1 MIVEKLELILSA
13 NTSNL
18 TNGISKAKGAL
29 SDLPKQTGKTTS
41 GMLSAFSAFKGGMMA
56 LGLGGLFVGIGK
68 TISKSIG
75 GAIGRVDTMNNF
87 RKVMGNLGIESQ
99 STDASIKMLSDKLT
113 GLPTTL
119 DSATLSVQRL
129 TASNGNIGASTE
141 MFLAMNNAILAG
153 GADMQIQQSALEQLS
168 QAYLKG
174 KPDMMEWRTLLTAM
188 PAQLKQVAIAMG
200 YASAD
205 QLGVALRSG
214 EVSMNDFMLKLVE
227 LNKNGANGFK
237 SFEEQARG
245 ATGGIQ
251 TSMMNV
257 KTAITRGIA
266 DIINAIGQA
275 NIASFFNGITRAIN
289 ATIPYIVGF
298 VKVVVSAIGMLSG
311 LFGGKATKNQSSQT
325 KNIQKSAGALN
336 NVKSSGIGASKG
348 IDKAGRSAKK
358 LKKEL
363 NGIAAF
369 DEMNI
374 LNEAKT
380 PDTSSSGA
388 GGGGGIGDMGNIQPL
403 NFDTSGILDGME
415 KVKSKADEVAEQL
428 RSFMDGW
435 DFAPLQASLKNL
447 GEAMQILKK
456 NAKEALGNFA
466 ELYLKPLSNFVVN
479 KALPDFLNS
488 ISNAIK
494 RVDFSKIQNSLS
506 NFWKALEPF
515 HEATFSGLQFIF
527 DVFLDLS
534 TVVVNNLIPGF
545 LDLLSGALS
554 VLTPILN
561 DAKDALSWLWDSF
574 LQPIANW
581 AGSIVG
587 DFLTKLGDALDWI
600 GQHEMVISILEGL
613 AIAIGLVTV
622 AMNAGAIASA
632 VLAGIMG
639 VLNVVTGVFA
649 GIMTVLTSPITLVV
663 VAIGALIG
671 IIIYLIKNWDD
682 VSKKAKEVWEKI
694 KETWE
699 LVAQWFDENVST
711 PIKEMFE
718 KLWNKIKETFD
729 KVHIWFSDKF
739 TSAKNSILNAFEPVK
754 NWFADTWNNI
764 KNTFANV
771 GSWFRNKFAEAKSAV
786 INVFSPIENFFSN
799 LWGKITGKFKS
810 FGTSI
815 GNAVSGAFKTVINA
829 LLRNT
834 EKTLNVPIRSI
845 NSLLGVINKVPG
857 ISLPRLQT
865 FSLPRMAKG
874 GIVDKPTFAMVG
886 EAGREAV
893 VPLERNTEWIDK
905 LANKINVAS
914 GGQLV
919 NLVVKLGEETI
930 FKKFVDFQKDKQ
942 FESNGDFVFA

>member
-68 TISKSIG
+68 TISKSMG

-87 RKVMGNLGIESQ
+87 SKVMGNLGIESK
-99 STDASIKMLSDKLT
+99 SADASIKMLSDKLT

-153 GADMQIQQSALEQLS
+153 GTDMQMQQSALEQLS
-168 QAYLKG
+168 QAYSKG

-214 EVSMNDFMLKLVE
+214 AVSMNDFMMKLVE

-266 DIINAIGQA
+266 DIINAIGQS
-275 NIASFFNGITRAIN
+275 NIASFFNGIVRAIN

-388 GGGGGIGDMGNIQPL
+388 GDGSGIGDMGNIQPL
-403 NFDTSGILDGME
+403 NFDTSGVLGGME
-415 KVKSKADEVAEQL
+415 KVKSKADEIADKIKKAFRNIWDTTPMQ
-428 RSFMDGW
+428 SFVGALTSFKDQTINFFSVVG
-435 DFAPLQASLKNL
+435 
-447 GEAMQILKK
+447 GT
-456 NAKEALGNFA
+456 AKENLTNLWTDISPLWQSSINNLSGLWSQFWLDVTTINDENAPIITDKFNNLFSSLTTGIFMPAVTLLSQVWDGFTKVLKELWDENGKDTLEGIATFVKKTIDLAQSIYDNIIEPIVKPLFA
-466 ELYLKPLSNFVVN
+466 ELT
-479 KALPDFLNS
+479 
-488 ISNAIK
+488 
-494 RVDFSKIQNSLS
+494 
-506 NFWKALEPF
+506 
-515 HEATFSGLQFIF
+515 EAWEKYG
-527 DVFLDLS
+527 
-534 TVVVNNLIPGF
+534 
-545 LDLLSGALS
+545 
-554 VLTPILN
+554 
-561 DAKDALSWLWDSF
+561 KDALKSVYGFVMKLF
-574 LQPIANW
+574 NLVLVLYNNVAQPIINFLLKVLAPTWTFMSTIVIGVLGTLLRAIWGVAGGVFKALGGIIDFIRGVFTGNW
-581 AGSIVG
+581 RLAWNGIKSIFSGV
-587 DFLTKLGDALDWI
+587 FKAL
-600 GQHEMVISILEGL
+600 ISIAKVSINILIDGINGL
-613 AIAIGLVTV
+613 
-622 AMNAGAIASA
+622 
-632 VLAGIMG
+632 
-639 VLNVVTGVFA
+639 FA
-649 GIMTVLTSPITLVV
+649 
-663 VAIGALIG
+663 A
-671 IIIYLIKNWDD
+671 
-682 VSKKAKEVWEKI
+682 
-694 KETWE
+694 
-699 LVAQWFDENVST
+699 
-711 PIKEMFE
+711 
-718 KLWNKIKETFD
+718 WNKV
-729 KVHIWFSDKF
+729 KVPKF
-739 TSAKNSILNAFEPVK
+739 
-754 NWFADTWNNI
+754 
-764 KNTFANV
+764 
-771 GSWFRNKFAEAKSAV
+771 
-786 INVFSPIENFFSN
+786 
-799 LWGKITGKFKS
+799 
-810 FGTSI
+810 
-815 GNAVSGAFKTVINA
+815 
-829 LLRNT
+829 
-834 EKTLNVPIRSI
+834 
-845 NSLLGVINKVPG
+845 VPG
-857 ISLPRLQT
+857 IGGRGFSFPRIPKLA
-865 FSLPRMAKG
+865 RG
-874 GIVDKPTFAMVG
+874 GIVDRPTAAIFG

-905 LANKINVAS
+905 LATKINVAS
-914 GGQLV
+914 GGQPV

>member
-68 TISKSIG
+68 TITKSIG

-87 RKVMGNLGIESQ
+87 SKVMGNLGIESK
-99 STDASIKMLSDKLT
+99 SADASIKRLSDKLT

-153 GADMQIQQSALEQLS
+153 GADMQIQQSALEQLI
-168 QAYLKG
+168 QAYSKG

-214 EVSMNDFMLKLVE
+214 AVSMNDFMAKMVE

-298 VKVVVSAIGMLSG
+298 VKVVVSAIGMLTS

-348 IDKAGRSAKK
+348 IDKAGKSAKK

-374 LNEAKT
+374 LTEAKT

-388 GGGGGIGDMGNIQPL
+388 GGGGGVGDMGNIQPL
-403 NFDTSGILDGME
+403 NFDTSGVLGGM
-415 KVKSKADEVAEQL
+415 KNIKSKADEIADKIKKAFRNIWDTTPMQNFIGAMT
-428 RSFMDGW
+428 SFKD
-435 DFAPLQASLKNL
+435 QAINFFSVV
-447 GEAMQILKK
+447 GGT
-456 NAKEALGNFA
+456 AKENLTNLWTDISPLWQSSMNNLSGLWSQFWLDVQTTNDENAPIITEKFNNLFSSLTTGIFMPAVTLLSQVWDGFTKVLKELWDENGKDTLESIATFVKKTIDLAQTIYDSIIEPIVKPLFA
-466 ELYLKPLSNFVVN
+466 ELTEVWDKY
-479 KALPDFLNS
+479 
-488 ISNAIK
+488 
-494 RVDFSKIQNSLS
+494 
-506 NFWKALEPF
+506 
-515 HEATFSGLQFIF
+515 G
-527 DVFLDLS
+527 
-534 TVVVNNLIPGF
+534 
-545 LDLLSGALS
+545 
-554 VLTPILN
+554 
-561 DAKDALSWLWDSF
+561 KDALKSVYGFVMKLFNYVLFIYNKVAQPAINF
-574 LQPIANW
+574 LLKVLAPAWAYMSTIVIGTLGNLLKFIWGFVGGILKALGGLIDFTRGIFTGNW
-581 AGSIVG
+581 RLAWNGVKSIFSGVFSSLTSIVK
-587 DFLTKLGDALDWI
+587 FAI
-600 GQHEMVISILEGL
+600 NSIINSINGL
-613 AIAIGLVTV
+613 
-622 AMNAGAIASA
+622 
-632 VLAGIMG
+632 
-639 VLNVVTGVFA
+639 FA
-649 GIMTVLTSPITLVV
+649 GL
-663 VAIGALIG
+663 
-671 IIIYLIKNWDD
+671 
-682 VSKKAKEVWEKI
+682 
-694 KETWE
+694 
-699 LVAQWFDENVST
+699 
-711 PIKEMFE
+711 
-718 KLWNKIKETFD
+718 
-729 KVHIWFSDKF
+729 
-739 TSAKNSILNAFEPVK
+739 
-754 NWFADTWNNI
+754 
-764 KNTFANV
+764 
-771 GSWFRNKFAEAKSAV
+771 
-786 INVFSPIENFFSN
+786 
-799 LWGKITGKFKS
+799 
-810 FGTSI
+810 
-815 GNAVSGAFKTVINA
+815 
-829 LLRNT
+829 
-834 EKTLNVPIRSI
+834 
-845 NSLLGVINKVPG
+845 NKVKVPDFVPKIG
-857 ISLPRLQT
+857 GRGFSIPRIPKLA
-865 FSLPRMAKG
+865 RG
-874 GIVDKPTFAMVG
+874 GIVDRPTAAIFG

-905 LANKINVAS
+905 LATKINVAS
-914 GGQLV
+914 GGQPV